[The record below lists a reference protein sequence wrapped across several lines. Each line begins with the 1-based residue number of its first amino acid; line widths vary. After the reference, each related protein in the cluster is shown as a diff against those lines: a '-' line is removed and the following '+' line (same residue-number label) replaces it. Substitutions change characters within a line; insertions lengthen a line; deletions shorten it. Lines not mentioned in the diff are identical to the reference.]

1 MSKVV
6 INNNTMKE
14 KEIAKMTEL
23 EGKMKT
29 IIERLNEEKQKIVA

>member
-6 INNNTMKE
+6 ISNNTMKE
-14 KEIAKMTEL
+14 KELAKMTEL